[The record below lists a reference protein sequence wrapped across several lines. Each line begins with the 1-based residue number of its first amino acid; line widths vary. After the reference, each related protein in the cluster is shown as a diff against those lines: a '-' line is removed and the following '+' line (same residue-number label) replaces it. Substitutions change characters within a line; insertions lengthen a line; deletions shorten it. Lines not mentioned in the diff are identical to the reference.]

1 MSSYFTKGKGWRYDF
16 TLKGQRYTK
25 GWYKTKAA
33 ARQAAER
40 KREELKNPP
49 AAEPARTPTDMAF
62 LELLNRRLDYVQA
75 YKSKKYYYDY
85 LGLAKR
91 LAKEWRGLKS
101 AEITKAMLQKY
112 LLKRAKVSAITANKE
127 LRYVRALFNFGIKF
141 DLIQENPT
149 KGLEFMPVER
159 RRRYVPPKEDVA
171 KVLLAAGPD
180 TQDCLVAIMDTLGRV
195 GGINRLTWE
204 DVNLEQRFVVLY
216 TRKKRGVI

>member
-1 MSSYFTKGKGWRYDF
+1 M
-16 TLKGQRYTK
+16 
-25 GWYKTKAA
+25 
-33 ARQAAER
+33 
-40 KREELKNPP
+40 
-49 AAEPARTPTDMAF
+49 
-62 LELLNRRLDYVQA
+62 
-75 YKSKKYYYDY
+75 
-85 LGLAKR
+85 GLAKR

-159 RRRYVPPKEDVA
+159 RLRYVPPKEDVA